1 MKTMKS
7 ASVTM
12 TTNKN

>member
-1 MKTMKS
+1 MYVRNYTTS

-12 TTNKN
+12 T